1 VCSLFGRAEV
11 VAVPA
16 DVPAWV
22 WTLSPHEADAVL
34 RRLVS
39 LAQAGD
45 QTAALT
51 VIGCLRPGLC
61 SLAGGLK
68 VGMDEIVSEAALV
81 LLRFSRTRRQRIA
94 AGLLLDIRHRF
105 WEAHKKAERE
115 VPMGD
120 GRPSDMARGS
130 AGEMEPEGSAAGRLA
145 GIVLVAWRAGYLSRD
160 AAQLLIE
167 TRVYGVSVAEV
178 AARLGISTKA
188 TYERRRRAEAR
199 LRRWVEEPARRGR
212 PAGQRRL
219 HGVSISRTTY
229 PVVNRRAGR
238 TRSASCDRAQAP
250 AKSSRSTP

>member
-1 VCSLFGRAEV
+1 
-11 VAVPA
+11 
-16 DVPAWV
+16 V

-51 VIGCLRPGLC
+51 VIACLRPGLC

-120 GRPSDMARGS
+120 GRPLDTARGS

-145 GIVLVAWRAGYLSRD
+145 GIVLVAWRAGYLTRD

-199 LRRWVEEPARRGR
+199 LQRWAEEPAGRRVR
-212 PAGQRRL
+212 PAGQRQL
-219 HGVSISRTTY
+219 HGSSISRTTY

-250 AKSSRSTP
+250 AKSSRSTT